1 MWQLNDTSQNNT
13 WIKEKISREEC
24 VYQMKIKTAYQH
36 GMAPNNNNNEIVK
49 LWFGKILNENTLIVH
64 INVFPFVKESQK
76 MFTMCRALIEFS
88 KYVPLGLF
96 LETLKID
103 ILGIVLFWSHLGT

>member
-1 MWQLNDTSQNNT
+1 
-13 WIKEKISREEC
+13 
-24 VYQMKIKTAYQH
+24 
-36 GMAPNNNNNEIVK
+36 
-49 LWFGKILNENTLIVH
+49 
-64 INVFPFVKESQK
+64 

>member
-1 MWQLNDTSQNNT
+1 MLLLILIAVKKWHVSCAVGASAVGF
-13 WIKEKISREEC
+13 IRK
-24 VYQMKIKTAYQH
+24 AYKN
-36 GMAPNNNNNEIVK
+36 NNNNNEIVK

-76 MFTMCRALIEFS
+76 MFTMGRALIEFS